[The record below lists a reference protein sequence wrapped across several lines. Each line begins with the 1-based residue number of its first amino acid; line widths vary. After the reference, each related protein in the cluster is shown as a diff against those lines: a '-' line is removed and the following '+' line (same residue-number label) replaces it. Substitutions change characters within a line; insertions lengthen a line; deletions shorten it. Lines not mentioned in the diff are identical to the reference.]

1 MFYQKIKTMKNL
13 EYEPRT
19 TKYLIL
25 LPIFIILSW
34 IVLYFYRV
42 YAWISSWFSA
52 FISIEFWIISPL
64 ILIFWWIVIFFIVL
78 WAQQWESKMD
88 KLNEEERQKEMRNK
102 LIKEFKFQES
112 REKKHMRFYIF
123 VWIVS
128 LTVYVLVA
136 SGGSY
141 WAKDIIFLLVIW
153 ILILATQAVR
163 LWKFTNYSKLEKLKF
178 YGKSIEW
185 NILEIARRWKW
196 FLRDESVI
204 YQIIAQSDETWKKY
218 KSLKTRF
225 GIPSYLEEGDKILI
239 YIDNNNP
246 KNYFVD
252 IESAFKFKE
261 K

>member
-1 MFYQKIKTMKNL
+1 MKNL

-19 TKYLIL
+19 IKYLIL

-42 YAWISSWFSA
+42 YAWISNWFSA
-52 FISIEFWIISPL
+52 FINIEFWIISPL

-88 KLNEEERQKEMRNK
+88 KLNEEERQNEMRNK
-102 LIKEFKFQES
+102 LIKQFKSQAS
-112 REKKHMRFYIF
+112 REKTHMRFYIF
-123 VWIVS
+123 VWILS
-128 LTVYVLVA
+128 LTAYVLVA
-136 SGGSY
+136 SSSSY

-163 LWKFTNYSKLEKLKF
+163 LWKFTKYSKLQKLKF

-185 NILEIARRWKW
+185 NILEIVKRWKW
-196 FLRDESVI
+196 FLRDETVK
-204 YQIIAQSDETWKKY
+204 YQIIAQLDKKWKKY

-225 GIPSYLEEGDKILI
+225 NIPLYLEEGDKILI
-239 YIDNNNP
+239 YIDDNNS